1 MKRTS
6 LVIACALAAGVPAVA
21 TAAGD
26 PLAQAKADL
35 AELTADVSAAASTV
49 AADAKAGS
57 LAQLKRDAKTGHIT
71 LKADWKL
78 LLTDA
83 AAARKT
89 GGDRTELRSLLKAAR
104 TQMKGFRSAVR
115 TAYTQAAKQ
124 NKGSNSSKSSPG
136 SSQQGSKGKH
146 SGQGSDDDGS
156 GG

>member
-104 TQMKGFRSAVR
+104 TQMKGFRFAVR
-115 TAYTQAAKQ
+115 AAFAQAKQAAKQ
-124 NKGSNSSKSSPG
+124 NKGSNGPKG
-136 SSQQGSKGKH
+136 SLKGKPA
-146 SGQGSDDDGS
+146 GRGSDEDGS